1 MRRVDS
7 LEGPFT
13 FGEGSPP
20 TQPEPESK
28 AKPPPSMEVMDSTAD
43 GAEPLRSVASNQLL
57 AVHDPSDAKSDSCDD
72 AEAKEAKLEAK
83 EYHGEPGG
91 AGITLGRAIP
101 VSAADAKRR
110 AGAGGHAP
118 MAGAA
123 GAPGGLGSN
132 AMSPRAGG
140 VAGTPT
146 RDHTHNVRSTTL
158 MLAPF
163 SDTFIDCPFDMT
175 YVRWLENYI
184 FCN

>member
-118 MAGAA
+118 MAPPR
-123 GAPGGLGSN
+123 GAP
-132 AMSPRAGG
+132 P
-140 VAGTPT
+140 
-146 RDHTHNVRSTTL
+146 RSTL
-158 MLAPF
+158 MTW
-163 SDTFIDCPFDMT
+163 SST
-175 YVRWLENYI
+175 
-184 FCN
+184 

>member
-91 AGITLGRAIP
+91 AGIPLGRAIP
-101 VSAADAKRR
+101 VSGAIPGATRASQPPAAPASRPWR
-110 AGAGGHAP
+110 A
-118 MAGAA
+118 AA
-123 GAPGGLGSN
+123 AAS
-132 AMSPRAGG
+132 A
-140 VAGTPT
+140 
-146 RDHTHNVRSTTL
+146 
-158 MLAPF
+158 
-163 SDTFIDCPFDMT
+163 
-175 YVRWLENYI
+175 
-184 FCN
+184 

>member
-101 VSAADAKRR
+101 VSAADAKSVGKRNEAGCCQRR
-110 AGAGGHAP
+110 SRPPREPGSAGVSKEVGKTEKEA
-118 MAGAA
+118 
-123 GAPGGLGSN
+123 
-132 AMSPRAGG
+132 
-140 VAGTPT
+140 
-146 RDHTHNVRSTTL
+146 TL
-158 MLAPF
+158 L
-163 SDTFIDCPFDMT
+163 
-175 YVRWLENYI
+175 
-184 FCN
+184 